1 VAAPR
6 ASLTR
11 PRGSRYGREVD
22 QWNAAAEAL
31 EPNSSP
37 GAAPTV
43 IHFLGTNAF
52 TGETSYESFLRCFVE
67 SYSFPLFH
75 MERAIAASLRAS
87 VNFARFG
94 LVPAASI
101 RW

>member
-1 VAAPR
+1 MPWDLRGVAPV
-6 ASLTR
+6 
-11 PRGSRYGREVD
+11 PEI
-22 QWNAAAEAL
+22 QWMLSL

-52 TGETSYESFLRCFVE
+52 TRETSYEFCLRCFVE
-67 SYSFPLFH
+67 SYSSPLFH